1 MFKLDKQHFF
11 IKKCNFHLKWGLF
24 YSNYPDFGILLVPL
38 QIQNQSS
45 KTNQFYMSFSSI
57 VNRIPPVTKNLLI
70 INILIWAVMMLLPKV
85 GAALNSQLALY
96 YIQSQAFKPFQLLT
110 YMFLHNTS
118 IDGGFFH
125 IFFNMFALWMFGSI
139 IERALGSTRF
149 LIYYLSCGFGA
160 ALIQE
165 VVYAV
170 MLEKY
175 HSIFTP
181 EYFNYIVE
189 NGYRALQMG
198 QNYADPTYYNLNN
211 LFNGATVGASGAIY
225 GILLAFG
232 MLFPN
237 QPIYLMF
244 IPIPIKAKWM
254 VLGYGAI
261 ELLFGIS
268 GTASNVAHWAHLAG
282 MLFGV
287 IMILYWKKRGDFND
301 RWYF

>member
-1 MFKLDKQHFF
+1 M
-11 IKKCNFHLKWGLF
+11 N
-24 YSNYPDFGILLVPL
+24 
-38 QIQNQSS
+38 
-45 KTNQFYMSFSSI
+45 FSSI

-70 INILIWAVMMLLPKV
+70 INILIWAVMTLLPKV
-85 GAALNSQLALY
+85 GSALDSQLALY
-96 YIQSQAFKPFQLLT
+96 YIESPAFKPFQLLT
-110 YMFLHNTS
+110 YMFLHS
-118 IDGGFFH
+118 GFTH
-125 IFFNMFALWMFGSI
+125 LFFNMFALWMFGSV
-139 IERALGSTRF
+139 IERALGSKRF

-165 VVYAV
+165 GVYAIMV
-170 MLEKY
+170 AKY
-175 HSIFTP
+175 HNVFTP
-181 EYFNYIVE
+181 EEFSYIVSR
-189 NGYRALQMG
+189 GLQYLQSG
-198 QNYADPTYYNLNN
+198 QNYVDPSAGTLNALVN
-211 LFNGATVGASGAIY
+211 APTVGASGAIY

-268 GTASNVAHWAHLAG
+268 GTASNVAHWAHLGG

-287 IMILYWKKRGDFND
+287 FMILYWKKRGDFND